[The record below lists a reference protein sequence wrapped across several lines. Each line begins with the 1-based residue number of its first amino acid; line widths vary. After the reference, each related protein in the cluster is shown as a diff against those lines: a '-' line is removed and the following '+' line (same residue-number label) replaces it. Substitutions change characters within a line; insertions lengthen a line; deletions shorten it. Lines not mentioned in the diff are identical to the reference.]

1 MEFLG
6 FLAYL
11 LTKFAAYSGWCYV
24 GLGWFDPGR
33 KGRVRGSLFYGFLR
47 VLMGSCSEWEFSWR
61 P

>member
-24 GLGWFDPGR
+24 GCA
-33 KGRVRGSLFYGFLR
+33 GSIR
-47 VLMGSCSEWEFSWR
+47 AAREKTRAACSMVFCVC
-61 P
+61 

>member
-24 GLGWFDPGR
+24 GLRWFDSSREDGL
-33 KGRVRGSLFYGFLR
+33 GAACS
-47 VLMGSCSEWEFSWR
+47 MDSCGC
-61 P
+61 